1 MAAQTVES
9 LDFFIQHV
17 ATLLARQ
24 SDQVLQE
31 QLGIGLSQ
39 YKILRILQD
48 NSRIQQ
54 KQIADL
60 LGQTEASISRQ
71 IKLLTGRQMINSS
84 PNPANRREH
93 LTTLTSR
100 GVRILEA
107 ANTVLE
113 QYHAS
118 TLNTLSTKEQATLL
132 KLLGTLHRPL
142 CVLDDDASTELTHPG
157 APGTFT

>member
-1 MAAQTVES
+1 MASQPLEA

-17 ATLLARQ
+17 ATLLGRQ

-48 NSRIQQ
+48 NSQVQQ
-54 KQIADL
+54 RQIADL

-71 IKLLTGRQMINSS
+71 IKLLTGKQMINSQA
-84 PNPANRREH
+84 NPVNRREH
-93 LTTLTSR
+93 LTTLTPR
-100 GVRILEA
+100 GTRILEA

-113 QYHAS
+113 QYHAA

-132 KLLGTLHRPL
+132 KLLGTLHRPM
-142 CVLDDDASTELTHPG
+142 CALDDDESEDLTHPG
-157 APGTFT
+157 APE

>member
-1 MAAQTVES
+1 MASQPIEA

-17 ATLLARQ
+17 ATLLGRQ

-31 QLGIGLSQ
+31 QLGVGLSQ

-48 NSRIQQ
+48 NPQVQQ
-54 KQIADL
+54 RQIADL

-71 IKLLTGRQMINSS
+71 IKLLIGKQMISS
-84 PNPANRREH
+84 NTNPANRREH
-93 LTTLTSR
+93 LTTLTAR
-100 GVRILEA
+100 GIRILDA

-118 TLNTLSTKEQATLL
+118 TLNALSVKEQGTLL
-132 KLLGTLHRPL
+132 KLLGTLHRQM
-142 CVLDDDASTELTHPG
+142 CVLDDGESADLTHPG
-157 APGTFT
+157 APE